1 MKEYIAPSLVEILDK
16 VEGVYAASGAG
27 QTTPTPE
34 IKQGDWKI
42 YCEYRNHNSGSH
54 SEVAIIGIHN
64 GTHTGNKL
72 TMVFRVEGIR
82 LDTVKDN
89 GGNSVLSHSE
99 TGFSI
104 VRHGFFNPTERFEFN
119 IQITIKDS
127 PYNGSVGK
135 TGEDIKC
142 TIYCNSYIE
151 E

>member
-34 IKQGDWKI
+34 IKQGDWDI
-42 YCEYRNHNSGSH
+42 HCEYRNHNSGSH
-54 SEVAIIGIHN
+54 SEVAIIGVHN

-82 LDTVKDN
+82 LDTIKDD

-104 VRHGFFNPTERFEFN
+104 VRQEHFNPTERFEFN

-127 PYNGSVGK
+127 PYHGSVGK

>member
-34 IKQGDWKI
+34 IKQGDWDI
-42 YCEYRNHNSGSH
+42 HCEYRNHNSGSH

-64 GTHTGNKL
+64 GTHTGKKL

-82 LDTVKDN
+82 LDTIKDN
-89 GGNSVLSHSE
+89 GGYSLLSYSE

-104 VRHGFFNPTERFEFN
+104 VRHGHFNPTERFEFN

-127 PYNGSVGK
+127 PYHGSVGK
-135 TGEDIKC
+135 TGEDIPC
-142 TIYCNSYIE
+142 TIYCTSYIE